1 VSEGV
6 NWDEWYARLSVT
18 VCGAVACGDA
28 ESDGRTVTGGDGA
41 GDCDRDRARDGD
53 GDRPG
58 DGHGTGDCT
67 ADRSRDGDGTGVG
80 TSQLPVLIASG
91 KKVAV
96 VPIVRPAVSTPVLP
110 TFVLEQTE
118 SKTRKLFSAIPVKK
132 QSGFELSAISTQS
145 PISIPDVFAPK

>member
-28 ESDGRTVTGGDGA
+28 ESDGRTVTGGDGDCEA
-41 GDCDRDRARDGD
+41 VGSTVGHGDCVVM
-53 GDRPG
+53 
-58 DGHGTGDCT
+58 C
-67 ADRSRDGDGTGVG
+67 GVRLCE
-80 TSQLPVLIASG
+80 TVIASQLPVLIATC

-96 VPIVRPAVSTPVLP
+96 VPIVRPAVSTHVLP

-118 SKTRKLFSAIPVKK
+118 SKTRKLFSAVPVKK
-132 QSGFELSAISTQS
+132 QSGFALSAISTES
-145 PISIPDVFAPK
+145 PISIPNVFAPK